1 MRKHESDRFWV
12 PAGRPVSIAGRKIDG
27 MVYFG
32 SGLRPVSGYRG
43 DVEPALLDPRRK
55 VSWTRPDHSG
65 QLMGYWPS
73 YTRID
78 PASRAAYLH
87 WLAQGRRD
95 PAAYIGYV
103 FLFFYGIERRVLV
116 DAQTS
121 EKAKAEIGGLLAEV
135 ERLLEIYGGNH
146 SFRGYA
152 KSFLDVACLLHCP
165 IDPSTL
171 PPPRTQNDWYVPL
184 SVKLAL
190 GSFAAEEKPIP
201 PDWAYTWAACSPEVR
216 LRTPAR
222 RCPDEFEELFKI
234 RYVQAFNGGGLK
246 VKPNKTRISAEYR
259 PASPSFSG
267 SVSVTLSS
275 LPDVTGLAGPLRRLQ
290 DIVDRTQKAL
300 DVYSRWLGRTG
311 ESRSLA
317 AVALLPP
324 ELARGRES
332 DEVRRFVAWI
342 DGVLAGGGIAL
353 VNGEDLGERWP
364 CKVEGKLSRRDAE
377 LLAGFLEQRG
387 YGLEPDVRFGG
398 PPPGSGPSVLFR
410 LASEGG
416 PEPGAAYHAAAVL
429 LHLAVTVSAADGA
442 VSETE
447 ERHLLAHLENAL
459 HLSPAERARLKAH
472 LRWLVASP
480 PGLTGLKKKIEPLG
494 EPQRREI
501 GQFLVTVAGADGHV
515 GAEELKLLSR
525 IYPLLG
531 LEAQAVYSDV
541 HALASAEAP
550 PLPAATEP
558 VTVRPAGPAP
568 AGFPIPPPK
577 AARPASGITLD
588 PRKVQ
593 AKLAETEAIAGVLEG
608 IFSEEE
614 EKPVRAAVSPPAGPV
629 AGPPPLAGLDP
640 PHSAFLRRL
649 AEKASW
655 ERMELEK
662 LAGELGLMPD
672 GALEII
678 NESAFERCG
687 APLVEGDET
696 LEIDS
701 QVLEEMLA

>member
-1 MRKHESDRFWV
+1 V
-12 PAGRPVSIAGRKIDG
+12 PAGETVSIAGREIRG

-32 SGLRPVSGYRG
+32 TGLRPVSGYCG
-43 DVEPALLDPRRK
+43 DIEPALIDPHRK
-55 VSWTRPDHSG
+55 VSSSRVDHSG
-65 QLMGYWPS
+65 QLMSYWPS
-73 YTRID
+73 YSGID

-87 WLAQGRRD
+87 WLAQGRQD
-95 PAAYIGYV
+95 SGAYIGYV

-116 DAQTS
+116 DAQDS
-121 EKAKAEIGGLLAEV
+121 EQAKGEIDGLLAEV
-135 ERLLEIYGGNH
+135 ERLLQIYGGNN

-152 KSFLDVACLLHCP
+152 RSFLAVARLLHRP

-171 PPPRTQNDWYVPL
+171 QPPRSREGWEIPL
-184 SVKLAL
+184 PVKIAL
-190 GSFAAEEKPIP
+190 GAFAAEEKPIP
-201 PDWAYTWAACSPEVR
+201 PEWAYTWAVCSPEVR
-216 LRTPAR
+216 LRTPAQ
-222 RCPDEFEELFKI
+222 RCPGEFEELFKI
-234 RYVQAFNGGGLK
+234 RYAEAFDGGGLE
-246 VKPNKTRISAEYR
+246 VKPNKTRISAEYH
-259 PASPSFSG
+259 PASSSFFDSI
-267 SVSVTLSS
+267 SLTLKS
-275 LPDVTGLAGPLRRLQ
+275 LPDVTGLAGPVRKLQ
-290 DIVDRTQKAL
+290 EIVDRTQQDL

-332 DEVRRFVAWI
+332 EEIRLFVDWI
-342 DGVLAGGGIAL
+342 QGVLAGGDFAVVSGAEL
-353 VNGEDLGERWP
+353 MARWP
-364 CKVEGKLSRRDAE
+364 CQVEGKLSRRDAE
-377 LLAGFLEQRG
+377 MLAGFLGQRG

-410 LASEGG
+410 LSPEGS
-416 PEPGAAYHAAAVL
+416 PEPGATYHAAAVL
-429 LHLAVTVSAADGA
+429 LHLAVTVSAADGV

-447 ERHLLAHLENAL
+447 ERHLLAHLESAL

-480 PGLTGLKKKIEPLG
+480 PGLTGLKKRIEPLG

-550 PLPAATEP
+550 PAAEP
-558 VTVRPAGPAP
+558 VTVRPASPAP
-568 AGFPIPPPK
+568 AGFPIPPQK
-577 AARPASGITLD
+577 AARPESGVTLD
-588 PRKVQ
+588 LKKVQ

-614 EKPVRAAVSPPAGPV
+614 TPARAAVPQPALPV
-629 AGPPPLAGLDP
+629 AEGPPPLAGLDQ
-640 PHSAFLRRL
+640 PHSALLRRL
-649 AEKASW
+649 AEKTSW
-655 ERMELEK
+655 ERMELER
-662 LAGELGLMPD
+662 LAGDLGLLPD

-696 LEIDS
+696 LEIDA